1 MKKATRIYV
10 DKNIIIPLSQIVKCT
25 KNHEVKNMKKMLC
38 LLTSAMLV
46 IGSVFSSALAYNETT
61 ESVPLSTEQET
72 EHLLVNNGIINSMD
86 LPSSS
91 YGNGIEHSISDGIP
105 FSITTNTYEYDDY
118 TNYNISFGNLENI
131 HTENDKLAVAD
142 YIFEN
147 IFQYTAEEI
156 SSMSD
161 EQKIKIA
168 IAPKISFQAINV
180 ICFEDGTE
188 LILSDQAIDRYLAQ
202 TRSVGN
208 DVNDNGTFR
217 CVLSVS
223 TKPNPKKG
231 TASLSVRAEGNLP
244 TMGIGQFS
252 SICGQNVACE
262 SENSQTTGYYYY
274 GWTGSTKGTIDLSE
288 QDKDNYESIGGATGG
303 TGVRYEYKIP
313 SPGTNTIVKNAYVNT
328 TVDFSNSSVEDGGR
342 FNVYGNFGIIRVNI
356 GELGVG
362 FPWGISGQVLTNVS
376 EHRTQVTTSF

>member
-142 YIFEN
+142 
-147 IFQYTAEEI
+147 
-156 SSMSD
+156 
-161 EQKIKIA
+161 
-168 IAPKISFQAINV
+168 
-180 ICFEDGTE
+180 
-188 LILSDQAIDRYLAQ
+188 
-202 TRSVGN
+202 
-208 DVNDNGTFR
+208 
-217 CVLSVS
+217 
-223 TKPNPKKG
+223 
-231 TASLSVRAEGNLP
+231 
-244 TMGIGQFS
+244 
-252 SICGQNVACE
+252 
-262 SENSQTTGYYYY
+262 
-274 GWTGSTKGTIDLSE
+274 
-288 QDKDNYESIGGATGG
+288 
-303 TGVRYEYKIP
+303 
-313 SPGTNTIVKNAYVNT
+313 
-328 TVDFSNSSVEDGGR
+328 
-342 FNVYGNFGIIRVNI
+342 
-356 GELGVG
+356 
-362 FPWGISGQVLTNVS
+362 
-376 EHRTQVTTSF
+376 